1 MSAKVSQEAVIGSE
15 LILLVLIPFIP
26 DSLLM
31 LTDSYVIRA
40 ILLILVL
47 ASASLGPFV
56 LLMTFVVV
64 MAVFIRRNQRKFLS
78 VQQSNILTPT
88 EVPYPVDELPPPV
101 ATVAFE
107 HPPFEQPRETSWD
120 WSPDEETGTNEFYP
134 VGETIDQK
142 VVLPTQAPDGNGGG
156 VMEEINQDA
165 LF

>member
-1 MSAKVSQEAVIGSE
+1 MSTKLSQETVLGSE
-15 LILLVLIPFIP
+15 LVLLILIPFMP
-26 DSLLM
+26 DSLLS

-40 ILLILVL
+40 LLLLLIL

-56 LLMTFVVV
+56 LLMTFIVV
-64 MAVFIRRNQRKFLS
+64 MAVFIRRNQRKVHWL
-78 VQQSNILTPT
+78 QNSNILTPT

-107 HPPFEQPRETSWD
+107 HPPFEQPRETTWD
-120 WSPDEETGTNEFYP
+120 WSPDEETGTNEFVP

-165 LF
+165 YF